1 MFRWKIP
8 LKRLEKLPP
17 KCSALR
23 FLGKAEHFSKFDNQR
38 ASAAVFF
45 LLKSVQ
51 KSAQS
56 AHVFSNAFLEKS
68 KTYLD
73 V

>member
-1 MFRWKIP
+1 MVSLVFSSIF
-8 LKRLEKLPP
+8 ESTLPT
-17 KCSALR
+17 
-23 FLGKAEHFSKFDNQR
+23 GTIV
-38 ASAAVFF
+38 SAAVFF

-73 V
+73 VKICGKY